1 MSFFGFGSARDGAA
15 RSHDHLGSGA
25 AALYPPNT
33 ALCSLARWLAEHD
46 YHFMCPTPETHARVN
61 GRSHHGEAHSLRDVF
76 GWSRAFSPELLPPQI
91 LELLKTADL
100 LEPAGL
106 LLRSR
111 VRFSSLEDLL
121 LAHSAFP
128 TTARDAVFFGPDTYR
143 FARFLRQ
150 VLQAPWP
157 CTVRSLADIGC
168 GSGAG
173 AILAASL
180 LDARA
185 LSRVALTDINP
196 RALAFAATNVAINH
210 LEHAEFA
217 RGDGLDAVEGLFD
230 LIISNPPFIIDRDAR
245 TYCHGGA
252 QWGTEIATR
261 FLRQALGRLAPG
273 GRLALY
279 TGTPVINGQD
289 AFRLASLPLLEAAQ
303 VRYRYEELD
312 PDVFGEELG
321 RPEYAAVERIAAVG
335 LMAYRPGGD
344 R

>member
-1 MSFFGFGSARDGAA
+1 MSFFGVGSSPDAEARPN
-15 RSHDHLGSGA
+15 DHPASGPA
-25 AALYPPNT
+25 PLHPGHK
-33 ALCSLARWLAEHD
+33 ALCTVSRWLAEHD
-46 YHFMCPTPETHARVN
+46 YHFTCPSPETHARVN
-61 GRSHHGEAHSLRDVF
+61 GRRHHGEAQSLREVF
-76 GWSRAFSPELLPPQI
+76 GWSRPFRPDLLPPQI
-91 LELLKTADL
+91 LEVLKAAEL

-106 LLRSR
+106 LLRCR
-111 VRFSSLEDLL
+111 VRFSSLDDLL
-121 LAHSAFP
+121 FAHSAFP

-143 FARFLRQ
+143 FANFLRQ

-157 CTVRSLADIGC
+157 CAVRSLADIGC

-196 RALAFAATNVAINH
+196 RALAFAASNAAIN
-210 LEHAEFA
+210 LLDHAEFA
-217 RGDGLDAVEGLFD
+217 RGDGLDAVKGRFD
-230 LIISNPPFIIDRDAR
+230 LIITNAPYIIDRDLR

-252 QWGTEIATR
+252 HWGTEIAVR
-261 FLRQALGRLAPG
+261 FLRQALSRLEPG

-289 AFRLASLPLLEAAQ
+289 AFRLASLPLLETAQ

-312 PDVFGEELG
+312 PDVFGEELD

-335 LMAYRPGGD
+335 LVAYRPGGD

>member
-1 MSFFGFGSARDGAA
+1 MSFFGFGSTRDAQAQPGA
-15 RSHDHLGSGA
+15 HPGSA
-25 AALYPPNT
+25 PEATPPANT
-33 ALCSLARWLAEHD
+33 ALCTLARWLAEHD
-46 YHFMCPTPETHARVN
+46 YRFICPTPETHARVN
-61 GRSHHGEAHSLRDVF
+61 GRSHHGEAHTLRDVF
-76 GWSRAFSPELLPPQI
+76 GWSRAFRPELLPPQI
-91 LELLKTADL
+91 LELLRSAEL

-111 VRFSSLEDLL
+111 VRFSSLDDHL
-121 LAHSAFP
+121 LAHSAYP
-128 TTARDAVFFGPDTYR
+128 TTRRDAVFFGPDTYR
-143 FARFLRQ
+143 FAHFLRQ

-157 CTVRSLADIGC
+157 CAVHSLADIGC
-168 GSGAG
+168 GTGAG
-173 AILAASL
+173 AILARDL

-185 LSRVALTDINP
+185 LSCVALTDINP
-196 RALAFAATNVAINH
+196 RALTFAASNAAINH

-217 RGDGLDAVEGLFD
+217 QGDGLDAVEGRFD
-230 LIISNPPFIIDRDAR
+230 LIISNPPFIVDPELRS
-245 TYCHGGA
+245 YCHGGA
-252 QWGTEIATR
+252 HWGTEIATR
-261 FLRQALGRLAPG
+261 FLRQALGRLNPG

-312 PDVFGEELG
+312 PDVFGEELD

-335 LMAYRPGGD
+335 LVAYRPGGD